1 MAMQENGGEAVEG
14 KNVAVGQEQ
23 ITAEALAFAHSQQ
36 AAVMNGQK
44 LSPLRQTKTTNDGEK
59 PAETGQSEAGSGQK
73 MAVKLQEAAAVQEK
87 SRHVGEEAAFGPVK
101 NAFTFEKSAQGD
113 ASNPQQTQATMSQE
127 AARWAPDKKD
137 SKPHA
142 EQSSAQTENTSGEVA
157 PQKLNAAQIQTT
169 SNQNQAKGQEGSTTK
184 NCSDSNLQ
192 HLMTQSNV
200 QNVVLEQSGASSQ
213 AAKGPTNP
221 ESGNVYTGVGEQIR
235 ESIHSLA
242 GKGDQQITIRLN
254 PPELGY
260 VSIKLVEQG
269 DEITGLLE
277 VSRSQTRYEIQ
288 QVLPEV
294 IRNLADSGVQ
304 IKRLDVM
311 LADESAQQNYKDQ
324 SLQDGWGGRH
334 NFPEGGGYENRTAN
348 EYMENGYSYQD
359 IGETHQMFVTDNS
372 INMLV

>member
-1 MAMQENGGEAVEG
+1 VVVSGEG
-14 KNVAVGQEQ
+14 KSAAVGQEQ

-36 AAVMNGQK
+36 AAAMNGQR
-44 LSPLRQTKTTNDGEK
+44 LAPLRQTNTTNDGEK
-59 PAETGQSEAGSGQK
+59 PVQTGTSEAGSGQK
-73 MAVKLQEAAAVQEK
+73 IAVKLQEAAAVQEK
-87 SRHVGEEAAFGPVK
+87 SRHVGEDMPFGPVK
-101 NAFTFEKSAQGD
+101 NAFAFQKSAQGD
-113 ASNPQQTQATMSQE
+113 VTNHQQTQATISQE

-142 EQSSAQTENTSGEVA
+142 EQSSAQTENTSGGAA
-157 PQKLNAAQIQTT
+157 PQKLNAAQIQTS
-169 SNQNQAKGQEGSTTK
+169 SNQNQSKGQEGSTSNK
-184 NCSDSNLQ
+184 NTSDSNLQ
-192 HLMTQSNV
+192 HVMTQSNV
-200 QNVVLEQSGASSQ
+200 QNVVLEQAGTSTQ

-242 GKGDQQITIRLN
+242 GRGHQQITIRLN

-277 VSRSQTRYEIQ
+277 VSRNQTRYEIQ

-334 NFPEGGGYENRTAN
+334 NFPEGGSFENRTAN